1 MFSEPEKQENQ
12 IEEGEFELELKENE
26 PEKVLSRSEKKFY
39 VSVEFEELQQQSDNQ
54 NQGKSEWLS
63 FNSNNSNSKNFS
75 SKMPSMS
82 SYQKINQVGEGTFG
96 KVYKA
101 KLKSFTKK
109 SFNAKG
115 DFVALKKILVEN
127 EREGFPITAI
137 REITILKKLNHP
149 NIVSLYDIVTS
160 KATAKNGFKGNVYL
174 VFEYMEHDLSGLL
187 AKKWDFS
194 VPMIKCVIKQIFKGI
209 EYMHDNNIMHRDLK
223 PANVLMNN
231 QGEVK
236 IGDFG
241 LARYFSSYS
250 LNGIY
255 AKKYTNGVVT
265 LWYRAPEL
273 LLGTCYYGPSLD
285 VWSLGCLLAELVLGY
300 PIFRG
305 IYYLFLVY
313 LFLFVCRFILKGE
326 F

>member
-1 MFSEPEKQENQ
+1 MHSESEKKQENQ
-12 IEEGEFELELKENE
+12 IEEGEFEFPTKEQE
-26 PEKVLSRSEKKFY
+26 FEKEIPLTEKRFY
-39 VSVEFEELQQQSDNQ
+39 SQTEFEELQQTENFNNKSKDDN
-54 NQGKSEWLS
+54 NS
-63 FNSNNSNSKNFS
+63 SNNDTSNPYCSRK
-75 SKMPSMS
+75 PSMS
-82 SYQKINQVGEGTFG
+82 SYQKLNQVGEGTFG

-101 KLKSFTKK
+101 KLKYFTKK
-109 SFNAKG
+109 TFNSKG

-160 KATAKNGFKGNVYL
+160 KANSKNGFKGNVYL

-187 AKKWDFS
+187 AKKYDFS

-209 EYMHDNNIMHRDLK
+209 EYMHENNIMHRDLK
-223 PANVLMNN
+223 PANVLVNN

-236 IGDFG
+236 VGDFG
-241 LARYFSSYS
+241 LARYFSAHNI
-250 LNGIY
+250 NGVY

-265 LWYRAPEL
+265 LWYRPPEL

-305 IYYLFLVY
+305 D
-313 LFLFVCRFILKGE
+313 RN
-326 F
+326 